1 MKRDIKKEN
10 EIIREIVEHVKQFYL
25 WKIDNYDNYNEFY
38 RNVYNEINDDS
49 YNYFYDD
56 NQKDPVMGVFC
67 RYMTETFKNGSYPWF
82 AEKDRKRIYAV
93 EIKLLKAIKNAD
105 YERYAYEHIDEIE
118 NRVYKIHLMNKFEK

>member
-1 MKRDIKKEN
+1 MKRDIKREN

-67 RYMTETFKNGSYPWF
+67 KYMTETFKNGSYPWF
-82 AEKDRKRIYAV
+82 AEKDRKRIALRHV
-93 EIKLLKAIKNAD
+93 FCRSVLRMAKRNKRKP
-105 YERYAYEHIDEIE
+105 ERIIA
-118 NRVYKIHLMNKFEK
+118 RVLP

>member
-1 MKRDIKKEN
+1 MKRDIKREN
-10 EIIREIVEHVKQFYL
+10 QIIREIVEHVKQFYL

-67 RYMTETFKNGSYPWF
+67 RYMTETFKNGSYTWF
-82 AEKDRKRIYAV
+82 AEKDKKRIYSV

-105 YERYAYEHIDEIE
+105 YERYVYEHIDEIE
-118 NRVYKIHLMNKFEK
+118 NRVYKLHLKNRFEK